1 MKENPPIYEPFFYIT
16 STKLHVNFKYILK
29 DMCQV
34 FWFFFY
40 VLSYFVKKE
49 NLYIFRMILWIN

>member
-1 MKENPPIYEPFFYIT
+1 MKENPPIFEPFFYIA

-34 FWFFFY
+34 FWGFLMFY
-40 VLSYFVKKE
+40 HSL
-49 NLYIFRMILWIN
+49 LRMKICTFLE